1 MITLLNFGS
10 NAAVSKLKPNEM
22 LKKMQE
28 QVANRQKLRSHQVG
42 LFMNNCLTE
51 IRDADQIMKKH
62 RSDNH
67 LAQEKLIENIRNQES
82 PDLASRAE
90 ARRRRSGTPTG
101 SFNRTFSINSITRMS
116 QMEKYQEEVEK
127 VLEICVEERNE
138 KIKEIKKKYK
148 EEIKQIKGM
157 GNDNIITQVIGEMK
171 TNMKV
176 EISELEKEIREKK
189 RIMIE
194 EVKNKN
200 L

>member
-67 LAQEKLIENIRNQES
+67 LAQEKLIENIRNQ
-82 PDLASRAE
+82 
-90 ARRRRSGTPTG
+90 T
-101 SFNRTFSINSITRMS
+101 IKI
-116 QMEKYQEEVEK
+116 V
-127 VLEICVEERNE
+127 RNDFF
-138 KIKEIKKKYK
+138 
-148 EEIKQIKGM
+148 GFF
-157 GNDNIITQVIGEMK
+157 
-171 TNMKV
+171 
-176 EISELEKEIREKK
+176 LIRFTYFF
-189 RIMIE
+189 RQPQR
-194 EVKNKN
+194 
-200 L
+200 

>member
-1 MITLLNFGS
+1 
-10 NAAVSKLKPNEM
+10 
-22 LKKMQE
+22 
-28 QVANRQKLRSHQVG
+28 
-42 LFMNNCLTE
+42 
-51 IRDADQIMKKH
+51 
-62 RSDNH
+62 
-67 LAQEKLIENIRNQES
+67 
-82 PDLASRAE
+82 
-90 ARRRRSGTPTG
+90 
-101 SFNRTFSINSITRMS
+101 
-116 QMEKYQEEVEK
+116 MEKYQEEVEK